1 MKMIPKIIHQI
12 WIGSLPPPTECMNSW
27 SNKHIATG
35 FQYRLWTESDFAADI
50 ETKCSAQ
57 IALCRE
63 LCGVADIMRLEIL
76 YKYGGIFVDADSV
89 CIEPIDDTLLENNTA
104 FAAFENESMRPGL
117 IANGTM
123 GFVPGHPLLRDMIAE
138 IASGVLDLA
147 IPVMR
152 AWQVLGPSLLTR
164 FVESGLYPD
173 MTVYPSHLFMP
184 AHFEPT
190 SKKYTGHRK
199 VYAYQYW
206 CTSNQ
211 SYANI
216 TDQEQLAKTKDPHY
230 FQAPPQNQWVSVLV
244 SSYNT
249 PCNFLQECF
258 ASLKAQCGYFGI
270 ELVWI
275 NDGSTAESSRELEEE
290 IALLEKTAR
299 FCKIVYVRTFD
310 NRGVARAMNMGIP
323 LCSHDIIMKMD
334 ADDIMLPDRIEKQLA
349 YMDKNPDCMMCGAQI
364 RMFVQQG
371 NDGKKRSAGT
381 TQHPVRISAS
391 RNDDRE
397 LLKQW
402 FMNHPTIC
410 FRKHAMLELAAEYGH
425 IYDPDPA
432 LRVVHDYD
440 MLIRF
445 VLKHGDI
452 YNLPDILLMYRLHG
466 DQLTHDHD
474 PNSEVMKKI
483 RRKYFG

>member
-1 MKMIPKIIHQI
+1 
-12 WIGSLPPPTECMNSW
+12 
-27 SNKHIATG
+27 
-35 FQYRLWTESDFAADI
+35 
-50 ETKCSAQ
+50 
-57 IALCRE
+57 
-63 LCGVADIMRLEIL
+63 
-76 YKYGGIFVDADSV
+76 
-89 CIEPIDDTLLENNTA
+89 
-104 FAAFENESMRPGL
+104 
-117 IANGTM
+117 
-123 GFVPGHPLLRDMIAE
+123 
-138 IASGVLDLA
+138 
-147 IPVMR
+147 
-152 AWQVLGPSLLTR
+152 
-164 FVESGLYPD
+164 
-173 MTVYPSHLFMP
+173 
-184 AHFEPT
+184 
-190 SKKYTGHRK
+190 
-199 VYAYQYW
+199 
-206 CTSNQ
+206 
-211 SYANI
+211 
-216 TDQEQLAKTKDPHY
+216 
-230 FQAPPQNQWVSVLV
+230 
-244 SSYNT
+244 
-249 PCNFLQECF
+249 
-258 ASLKAQCGYFGI
+258 
-270 ELVWI
+270 
-275 NDGSTAESSRELEEE
+275 
-290 IALLEKTAR
+290 
-299 FCKIVYVRTFD
+299 
-310 NRGVARAMNMGIP
+310 MGIP
-323 LCSHDIIMKMD
+323 LCSHEIIFKMD

-381 TQHPVRISAS
+381 THHPARIVAS

>member
-1 MKMIPKIIHQI
+1 MIPKIIHQI
-12 WIGSLPPPTECMNSW
+12 WIGSLPPPTGCLNSW
-27 SNKHIATG
+27 SSKHVTHG
-35 FQYRLWTESDFAADI
+35 FIYRLWTEREFAADI
-50 ETKCSAQ
+50 DTKCSAQ

-63 LCGVADIMRLEIL
+63 HCGVADIMRLEIL
-76 YKYGGIFVDADSV
+76 HKYGGIFVDADSV
-89 CIEPIDDTLLENNTA
+89 CVESIDESLLENTA

-117 IANGTM
+117 VANGTM
-123 GFVPGHPLLRDMIAE
+123 GFVAGHPLLRDMIAE
-138 IASGVLDLA
+138 IASGVLDRA

-164 FVESGLYPD
+164 FVETGLYTD

-184 AHFEPT
+184 AHFESA
-190 SKKYTGHRK
+190 SKKYMGHRK

-216 TDQEQLAKTKDPHY
+216 SSEEELAKSKDPHY
-230 FQAPPQNQWVSVLV
+230 FQAPPHNQWVSVLV

-249 PCNFLQECF
+249 PRNFLQECF
-258 ASLKAQCGYFGI
+258 ASIRAQRGYFGI

-299 FCKIVYVRTFD
+299 FCKIVYVRTYE
-310 NRGVARAMNMGIP
+310 NRGVARAMNMGIS

-334 ADDIMLPDRIEKQLA
+334 ADDIMLPDRMQTQLT
-349 YMDKNPDCMMCGAQI
+349 YMQEHPECKLCGAQI

-371 NDGKKRSAGT
+371 NDEKKQSVGT
-381 TQHPVRISAS
+381 TQHPARISAS

-402 FMNHPTIC
+402 FINHPTIC
-410 FRKHAMLELAAEYGH
+410 FRKQAMLELASEHGH
-425 IYDPDPA
+425 IYDPDPE

-445 VLKHGDI
+445 VLKHGYI
-452 YNLPDILLMYRLHG
+452 YNLPDILQLYRLHD
-466 DQLTHDHD
+466 DQLTYGHD
-474 PNSEVMKKI
+474 PGSEIMCKI
-483 RRKYFG
+483 RRKYF